1 VSGGV
6 STSPYHRAGMVPPLR
21 LTRAELT
28 LLDRLASEAYGLP
41 SAVLMENAG
50 RGAAEEVQKLLSV
63 GAASGEPARVF
74 VLAGSGNNGGDACV
88 VARHLAIAGV
98 DVELFATSRLEDLRG
113 DAAMMRR
120 AAEKIGIVVHD
131 ASAEAALAKLA
142 GSRIFVDGLLGT
154 GFRGEMRPGIARL
167 VDAVNAR
174 RTKTGARVVALDLPS
189 GLDADSGRPARPT
202 VVADVTVTFAAWKV
216 GFDAPE
222 AQPFLGRVVL
232 AGIGISAELARS
244 EPRDAR
250 PPSSRP

>member
-1 VSGGV
+1 MGEHRGGSSRNRARTPCTSSTRKPARGGAARRGAPRRKREGRHGVRARWTLASEGRRHAPRASRLARARRGLTVAGQSRIHTGFPRGASEEAGAGWKVSGGV

-74 VLAGSGNNGGDACV
+74 VLAGSGNNGGDACL

-113 DAAMMRR
+113 DAAKMRR

-142 GSRIFVDGLLGT
+142 GSRIFV
-154 GFRGEMRPGIARL
+154 
-167 VDAVNAR
+167 
-174 RTKTGARVVALDLPS
+174 
-189 GLDADSGRPARPT
+189 
-202 VVADVTVTFAAWKV
+202 
-216 GFDAPE
+216 
-222 AQPFLGRVVL
+222 
-232 AGIGISAELARS
+232 
-244 EPRDAR
+244 
-250 PPSSRP
+250 